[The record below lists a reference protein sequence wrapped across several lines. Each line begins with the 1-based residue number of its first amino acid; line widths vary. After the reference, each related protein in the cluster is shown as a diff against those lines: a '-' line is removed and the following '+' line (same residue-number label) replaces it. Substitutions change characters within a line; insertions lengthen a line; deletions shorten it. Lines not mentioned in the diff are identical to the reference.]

1 VRALVRLLL
10 LGRRSHVLCENG
22 DDPVALGL
30 DPACEPRI
38 TIIGGAGVDP
48 DEFPLLP
55 LAERRPLRIAVVARM
70 LEIKGIAEAVEAVSR
85 ARASGAEVALDLWGA
100 PDSDNPR
107 SIALSQLEAWARLDG
122 IAWHGATRDVRGA
135 LAACDIVMLLSRG
148 GDGLPRALVEAAASG
163 RPIIAT
169 DAPGCRTAVADGVT
183 GLLVPVG
190 DPEAAARA
198 ILALARDPVLR
209 AHMGRAARARFEERF
224 TVGTVTAAVLGVY
237 RGLAAM
243 PLGPAQPPATGGQT
257 ETVSPGFSRVSPT
270 RAGAA

>member
-1 VRALVRLLL
+1 
-10 LGRRSHVLCENG
+10 VLCENG

-30 DPACEPRI
+30 DPASEPRI

-55 LAERRPLRIAVVARM
+55 LAKGRPLRIAVIARM
-70 LEIKGIAEAVEAVSR
+70 LQIKGIAEAVEAIAR

-100 PDSDNPR
+100 PDPDNPR
-107 SIALSQLEAWARLDG
+107 SVSVSQLEAWGRLDG
-122 IAWHGATRDVRGA
+122 VAWHGATRDVRGA
-135 LAACDIVMLLSRG
+135 LASCDIVMLLSRG

-169 DAPGCRTAVADGVT
+169 DAPGCRTAVTDGVT
-183 GLLVPVG
+183 GILVPVG
-190 DPEAAARA
+190 NAEAAARA
-198 ILALARDPVLR
+198 ILALARDPFLR

-224 TVGTVTAAVLGVY
+224 TVGKVTAAVLAVY
-237 RGLAAM
+237 QELAAM
-243 PLGPAQPPATGGQT
+243 PLLTAQPPATGGQT
-257 ETVSPGFSRVSPT
+257 ETVSPGFSRVSPA